1 MTSPFVGEFWVLQTP
16 WFDSQPSQE
25 ILAAVEITC
34 IDISEHYG
42 DPLTVGYRYV
52 DRKRRI
58 ISSKARGWLDFKTE
72 YRPATIEETI
82 LIRMRFPLTEEQMK
96 QKQLLEEKTNALQTV
111 R

>member
-1 MTSPFVGEFWVLQTP
+1 MTSPFVGEFWIP
-16 WFDSQPSQE
+16 NNRWRGGDNSIECS
-25 ILAAVEITC
+25 VEITC
-34 IDISEHYG
+34 FDIPEHYG
-42 DPLTVGYRYV
+42 DPLTVGYRNV
-52 DRKRRI
+52 DKSLRT
-58 ISSKARGWLDFKTE
+58 ISSKARGWFDFKTE